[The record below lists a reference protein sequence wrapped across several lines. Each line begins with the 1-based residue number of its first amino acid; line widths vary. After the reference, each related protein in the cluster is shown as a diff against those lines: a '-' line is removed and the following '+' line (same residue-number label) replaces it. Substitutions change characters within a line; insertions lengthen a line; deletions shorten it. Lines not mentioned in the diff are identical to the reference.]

1 MVQYEMFYGR
11 RCPRVIPDN
20 DQLGDYVDSH
30 HSPFGVI
37 DLGLC
42 GGKAAG
48 LWLPGGRV
56 LLAGVALPRQHAA
69 AQQGAADDRAGE
81 ERMPTAHQNA
91 VV

>member
-1 MVQYEMFYGR
+1 MVTRLASTDTTARSESLIS
-11 RCPRVIPDN
+11 V
-20 DQLGDYVDSH
+20 
-30 HSPFGVI
+30 
-37 DLGLC
+37 C

-56 LLAGVALPRQHAA
+56 LLAGIALPRQHAA

-81 ERMPTAHQNA
+81 ERMPAAHQNA